1 METRKGGFIMRQLAI
16 FLISFIILNLI
27 FNTSAS
33 PENSDKVKSTK
44 KEEKISLSSET
55 SACIA

>member
-1 METRKGGFIMRQLAI
+1 MRQLAI